1 MKIMKS
7 FNQRL
12 FRMNLNK
19 LLILILNL
27 IFLASC
33 SSNNNFQIIDS
44 DNNVKIQE
52 LEKNFNRVI
61 GNGVLQ
67 GKGRSNFTSSFIFES
82 SDNNSIIVFKDFLGR
97 RQYMIEAKNDSVR
110 YFNVRKKTAVTQK
123 EFDKFFPL
131 SNQLNSNFYKGII
144 WGDVD
149 ALNTI
154 NVQYKNTYVISTKM
168 ISIDGSN
175 YLNEI
180 VFLMN
185 NEKQNYTIKFYRRNF
200 D

>member
-7 FNQRL
+7 FNQRS

-33 SSNNNFQIIDS
+33 SSNNDFQIINT

>member
-33 SSNNNFQIIDS
+33 SSNNDFQIINT

>member
-33 SSNNNFQIIDS
+33 SSNNDFQIINT
-44 DNNVKIQE
+44 DNNVKLQE

>member
-33 SSNNNFQIIDS
+33 SSNNDFQIINT

-52 LEKNFNRVI
+52 LEKIFNRVI

-185 NEKQNYTIKFYRRNF
+185 NEKQDYTIKFYRRNF

>member
-1 MKIMKS
+1 MKS

-33 SSNNNFQIIDS
+33 SSNNDFQIINT

>member
-1 MKIMKS
+1 MNHNKS
-7 FNQRL
+7 
-12 FRMNLNK
+12 
-19 LLILILNL
+19 LLIIL
-27 IFLASC
+27 IFLTSC
-33 SSNNNFQIIDS
+33 SSNNDFQIINA
-44 DNNVKIQE
+44 DNNVKIEE

-67 GKGRSNFTSSFIFES
+67 GRGKSNFSSSFIFES

-97 RQYMIEAKNDSVR
+97 RQYMIEAKNDTVR
-110 YFNVRKKTAVTQK
+110 YFNVRKKTVVTQK

-149 ALNTI
+149 ALNKI
-154 NVQYKNTYVISTKM
+154 NIQYKNTYVISTKM

-185 NEKQNYTIKFYRRNF
+185 NEKQNYTIKFNRRNF